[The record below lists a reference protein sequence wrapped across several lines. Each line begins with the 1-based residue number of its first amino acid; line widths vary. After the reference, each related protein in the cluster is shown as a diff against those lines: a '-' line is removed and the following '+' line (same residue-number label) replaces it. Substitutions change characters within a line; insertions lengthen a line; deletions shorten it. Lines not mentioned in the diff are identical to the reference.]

1 MATAPAVLYLLALT
15 IVLQF
20 LFPIQRIPFFPNS
33 RFDGPVFQ
41 RQVTTRP
48 FTQSTYLVMDWLFK
62 YDRNIIFLSTAL
74 LLMGNV
80 TLFIDP
86 VMEEFGWLRYALD
99 RLQVK
104 RIA

>member
-1 MATAPAVLYLLALT
+1 
-15 IVLQF
+15 
-20 LFPIQRIPFFPNS
+20 
-33 RFDGPVFQ
+33 
-41 RQVTTRP
+41 
-48 FTQSTYLVMDWLFK
+48 MDWLFK
-62 YDRNIIFLSTAL
+62 YDRNLIFLSTAL
-74 LLMGNV
+74 LLLGNV